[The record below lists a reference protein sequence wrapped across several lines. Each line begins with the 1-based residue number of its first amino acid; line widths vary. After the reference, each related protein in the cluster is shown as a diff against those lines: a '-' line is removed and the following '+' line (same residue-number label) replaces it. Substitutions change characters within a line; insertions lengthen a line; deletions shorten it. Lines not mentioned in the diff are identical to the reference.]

1 MSLDTSTLYLVATMV
16 AAMLGAMLL
25 FFGKQENI
33 PALKWWGTAYLLGAA
48 SVALWTL
55 ASDALGEMLSLA
67 LNAVG
72 FVACGMVWNASRVF
86 HGRKPN
92 LPGLVL
98 GAIAWIAAVMTL
110 APEASAMRMTIGA
123 GIVAIYAALTATE
136 LWSERRRTLQKR
148 WPAIVVPVL
157 HGFVLMLPILLGDLL
172 HPHDDK
178 FSGSIWVT
186 VFSIELV
193 LYAVG
198 TVFVIFMLVSERAV
212 TAHKTAASMDPLTGM
227 FNRRG
232 FAEASSR
239 VIEREANAGRPVTVL
254 IFDIDHFKSI
264 NDRFGHP
271 AGDEILKLFAT
282 VVVNTLRISDLSGR
296 IGGEEF
302 AALLP
307 CSLEE
312 GVIAAERVREAFANS
327 GIVVEDG
334 PVDTT
339 VSIGVAGGPAG
350 TELEV
355 LLAAADTALYQA
367 KRSGRNRVEAAEELP
382 LSLEN
387 WRRKTAG
394 IARQPQS
401 RPVVAEPGL
410 RMVRGAVTSRL
421 PFASISSWLM
431 NTIRNQNAHAALMSL
446 EAAAASARGGF
457 ACMFSTSDEYETAL
471 ITERRAQGR
480 YDRPRSR
487 WPVVMF
493 VGCTLMVAGTVLL
506 LN

>member
-1 MSLDTSTLYLVATMV
+1 MSLDTATLYLVATMV

-25 FFGKQENI
+25 FFGKQESI

-55 ASDALGEMLSLA
+55 AGNTLGETFSLM

-98 GAIAWIAAVMTL
+98 GALAWIAAVMTL
-110 APEASAMRMTIGA
+110 DPAASAMRMTVGA
-123 GIVAIYAALTATE
+123 GIVAVYAALTAAE
-136 LWSERRRTLQKR
+136 LGSERRKTLQKR
-148 WPAIVVPVL
+148 WPTIVVPVL
-157 HGFVLMLPILLGDLL
+157 HGFVLMLPILLGDLS
-172 HPHDDK
+172 HQQGDK

-186 VFSIELV
+186 VFSVELV
-193 LYAVG
+193 LYAIG
-198 TVFVIFMLVSERAV
+198 TVFVIFMLVSERTV
-212 TAHKTAASMDPLTGM
+212 TAHKTAASVDPLTGM

-232 FAEASSR
+232 FAEATSR
-239 VIEREANAGRPVTVL
+239 LIEREANAGRPVTVL

-271 AGDEILKLFAT
+271 AGDEILKLFAAI
-282 VVVNTLRISDLSGR
+282 VVNTLRITDLSGR

-312 GVIAAERVREAFANS
+312 AVIAADRVREAFANS

-367 KRSGRNRVEAAEELP
+367 KRGGRNRVEAAEEL
-382 LSLEN
+382 SLEN
-387 WRRKTAG
+387 WRRMTAG
-394 IARQPQS
+394 GIRQPQQRS
-401 RPVVAEPGL
+401 GVA
-410 RMVRGAVTSRL
+410 RL
-421 PFASISSWLM
+421 A
-431 NTIRNQNAHAALMSL
+431 
-446 EAAAASARGGF
+446 
-457 ACMFSTSDEYETAL
+457 
-471 ITERRAQGR
+471 
-480 YDRPRSR
+480 
-487 WPVVMF
+487 
-493 VGCTLMVAGTVLL
+493 
-506 LN
+506 

>member
-1 MSLDTSTLYLVATMV
+1 MSLDTSTLYFIATMI
-16 AAMLGAMLL
+16 AAMLGVMLL
-25 FFGKQENI
+25 VFGKNENI

-48 SVALWTL
+48 SVALWSL
-55 ASDALGEMLSLA
+55 ASNMLGEVVSLA

-98 GAIAWIAAVMTL
+98 GAVAWIAVVMTL
-110 APEASAMRMTIGA
+110 PPAASMMRMTIGA
-123 GIVAIYAALTATE
+123 GIVAVYAALTATE
-136 LWSERRRTLQKR
+136 LWTERRRALQRR
-148 WPAIVVPVL
+148 WPTMMVPVM
-157 HGFVLMLPILLGDLL
+157 HGFVLMLPILLGNLL
-172 HPHDDK
+172 HPHDVR
-178 FSGSIWVT
+178 FAGSIWVT
-186 VFSIELV
+186 GFSVELV

-198 TVFVIFMLVSERAV
+198 TVFVIFMMVSERAV
-212 TAHKTAASMDPLTGM
+212 IAHKNAASMDPLTGM

-232 FAEASSR
+232 FSEISSR
-239 VIEREANAGRPVTVL
+239 LIEREANAGRPMTAM

-307 CSLEE
+307 CPLEE
-312 GVIAAERVREAFANS
+312 GVVAAERVREAFANS

-367 KRSGRNRVEAAEELP
+367 KRGGRNRVEAAEELP
-382 LSLEN
+382 LSLES

-394 IARQPQS
+394 LSVPARAE
-401 RPVVAEPGL
+401 PVVA
-410 RMVRGAVTSRL
+410 
-421 PFASISSWLM
+421 
-431 NTIRNQNAHAALMSL
+431 
-446 EAAAASARGGF
+446 
-457 ACMFSTSDEYETAL
+457 
-471 ITERRAQGR
+471 
-480 YDRPRSR
+480 
-487 WPVVMF
+487 
-493 VGCTLMVAGTVLL
+493 
-506 LN
+506 

>member
-1 MSLDTSTLYLVATMV
+1 MSLDTSTLYFVATLV

-48 SVALWTL
+48 SIALWTF
-55 ASDALGEMLSLA
+55 AGATLGATLSLA
-67 LNAVG
+67 LNALG

-98 GAIAWIAAVMTL
+98 GALAWIAVVLTL
-110 APEASAMRMTIGA
+110 APEASAVRMTIGA

-136 LWSERRRTLQKR
+136 LWSERRRALQKR
-148 WPAIVVPVL
+148 WPAIAVPVL
-157 HGFVLMLPILLGDLL
+157 HGFVLMLPILLGDFLS
-172 HPHDDK
+172 PHDAMIP
-178 FSGSIWVT
+178 GSIWVT
-186 VFSIELV
+186 VFSVELV

-198 TVFVIFMLVSERAV
+198 TVFVIFMLVSERTV

-232 FAEASSR
+232 FAEATSR
-239 VIEREANAGRPVTVL
+239 VIEREASAGRPVTVM

-271 AGDEILKLFAT
+271 AGDEILKLFST
-282 VVVNTLRISDLSGR
+282 IVLNTLRISDLSGR

-312 GVIAAERVREAFANS
+312 GVVAADRVREAFETS
-327 GIVVEDG
+327 GIVVEEG

-367 KRSGRNRVEAAEELP
+367 KRGGRNRVEAAEELP
-382 LSLEN
+382 LSLEQ

-394 IARQPQS
+394 
-401 RPVVAEPGL
+401 
-410 RMVRGAVTSRL
+410 TTRL
-421 PFASISSWLM
+421 PQP
-431 NTIRNQNAHAALMSL
+431 RPAL
-446 EAAAASARGGF
+446 
-457 ACMFSTSDEYETAL
+457 
-471 ITERRAQGR
+471 
-480 YDRPRSR
+480 PR
-487 WPVVMF
+487 
-493 VGCTLMVAGTVLL
+493 LA
-506 LN
+506 

>member
-1 MSLDTSTLYLVATMV
+1 MCVKLGLGGTYMLLDISTLYLVATMM

-25 FFGKQENI
+25 FFGKQESI

-55 ASDALGEMLSLA
+55 ASSALGEMLSLA

-98 GAIAWIAAVMTL
+98 GAIAWVAAVMTL
-110 APEASAMRMTIGA
+110 APAASALRMTIGA
-123 GIVAIYAALTATE
+123 GIVAIYAALTASE
-136 LWSERRRTLQKR
+136 LWTERRRNMQQR
-148 WPAIVVPVL
+148 WPAFVVPVL
-157 HGFVLMLPILLGDLL
+157 HGLVLMLPILLGDFLR
-172 HPHDDK
+172 PQDAA
-178 FSGSIWVT
+178 FSGSIWMT

-212 TAHKTAASMDPLTGM
+212 TVHKTAASMDPLTGM

-232 FAEASSR
+232 FSEATAR
-239 VIEREANAGRPVTVL
+239 VIEREAKAGRPVTVL

-271 AGDEILKLFAT
+271 AGDEILKLFST
-282 VVVNTLRISDLSGR
+282 IVLNTLRISDLSGR

-312 GVIAAERVREAFANS
+312 GVLAAERVREAFADS
-327 GIVVEDG
+327 GIVVDEG

-367 KRSGRNRVEAAEELP
+367 KRTGRNRVEAAEELP
-382 LSLEN
+382 LSLEK

-394 IARQPQS
+394 LPGQQRAS
-401 RPVVAEPGL
+401 VPGL
-410 RMVRGAVTSRL
+410 A
-421 PFASISSWLM
+421 
-431 NTIRNQNAHAALMSL
+431 
-446 EAAAASARGGF
+446 
-457 ACMFSTSDEYETAL
+457 
-471 ITERRAQGR
+471 
-480 YDRPRSR
+480 
-487 WPVVMF
+487 
-493 VGCTLMVAGTVLL
+493 
-506 LN
+506 

>member
-25 FFGKQENI
+25 LFGRQENI

-48 SVALWTL
+48 SVALWTI
-55 ASDALGEMLSLA
+55 AGPMLGDMLSLA

-92 LPGLVL
+92 LPGLPL
-98 GAIAWIAAVMTL
+98 GALVWIAAVVTL
-110 APEASAMRMTIGA
+110 APEAASLRMTIGA
-123 GIVAIYAALTATE
+123 GIVAVYAALTASE
-136 LWSERRRTLQKR
+136 LWSERRRTLQRR
-148 WPAIVVPVL
+148 WPAIAVPVL
-157 HGFVLMLPILLGDLL
+157 HGFVLMLPILLGDFL
-172 HPHDDK
+172 HHQNHS
-178 FSGSIWVT
+178 FGTSIWVT
-186 VFSIELV
+186 VFAIELV

-198 TVFVIFMLVSERAV
+198 TVFVIFMLVSERTV

-232 FAEASSR
+232 FAEATSR
-239 VIEREANAGRPVTVL
+239 VIEREAKAGRPVTVL

-271 AGDEILKLFAT
+271 AGDEILKLFSAI
-282 VVVNTLRISDLSGR
+282 VVNSLRITDLSGR

-312 GVIAAERVREAFANS
+312 GVLAAERVREAFEGS
-327 GIVVEDG
+327 GIVDETG
-334 PVDTT
+334 PVETT

-367 KRSGRNRVEAAEELP
+367 KRGGRNRVEAAEELP

-394 IARQPQS
+394 ALRQSPQQS
-401 RPVVAEPGL
+401 DVA
-410 RMVRGAVTSRL
+410 
-421 PFASISSWLM
+421 
-431 NTIRNQNAHAALMSL
+431 SL
-446 EAAAASARGGF
+446 A
-457 ACMFSTSDEYETAL
+457 
-471 ITERRAQGR
+471 
-480 YDRPRSR
+480 
-487 WPVVMF
+487 
-493 VGCTLMVAGTVLL
+493 
-506 LN
+506 

>member
-1 MSLDTSTLYLVATMV
+1 MTLDTSTLYLVATML

-25 FFGKQENI
+25 LFGKQENI
-33 PALKWWGTAYLLGAA
+33 PALKWWGSAYLLGAA
-48 SVALWTL
+48 SVAVWTL
-55 ASDALGEMLSLA
+55 AAGAFREMLSLP

-72 FVACGMVWNASRVF
+72 FAACGMVWNGARVF

-92 LPGLVL
+92 WPGLVL

-110 APEASAMRMTIGA
+110 APEASALRMTIGA
-123 GIVAIYAALTATE
+123 GIVAAYAALTARE
-136 LWSERRRTLQKR
+136 LWSDRRRALQKR

-157 HGFVLMLPILLGDLL
+157 HGFALMLPILLGDLL
-172 HPHDDK
+172 HAHDAA
-178 FSGSIWVT
+178 FTGSIWVKL
-186 VFSIELV
+186 FAIELV

-198 TVFVIFMLVSERAV
+198 TVFVIFMLVSDRAV
-212 TAHKTAASMDPLTGM
+212 TVHKTAASMDPLTGM

-232 FAEASSR
+232 FAEACSR
-239 VIEREANAGRPVTVL
+239 VIEREANAGRPVTVM

-271 AGDEILKLFAT
+271 AGDEILKLFAA
-282 VVVNTLRISDLSGR
+282 VVVNGLRITDLSGR

-307 CSLEE
+307 CALEE
-312 GVIAAERVREAFANS
+312 GVVVAERVREAFESS
-327 GIVVEDG
+327 GIVDETG

-350 TELEV
+350 TELDV

-367 KRSGRNRVEAAEELP
+367 KRGGRNRVEAAEELP

-394 IARQPQS
+394 IARQPKQ
-401 RPVVAEPGL
+401 A
-410 RMVRGAVTSRL
+410 AVT
-421 PFASISSWLM
+421 
-431 NTIRNQNAHAALMSL
+431 
-446 EAAAASARGGF
+446 
-457 ACMFSTSDEYETAL
+457 
-471 ITERRAQGR
+471 
-480 YDRPRSR
+480 
-487 WPVVMF
+487 
-493 VGCTLMVAGTVLL
+493 TLA
-506 LN
+506 

>member
-48 SVALWTL
+48 SVALWTIGGG
-55 ASDALGEMLSLA
+55 SLGELLSVA

-86 HGRKPN
+86 LGRKPN

-98 GAIAWIAAVMTL
+98 GAIAWVAAAMTL
-110 APEASAMRMTIGA
+110 PPEASAMRLTIGA
-123 GIVAIYAALTATE
+123 GIVAVYAALTATE
-136 LWSERRRTLQKR
+136 LWSERRRTMQKR
-148 WPAIVVPVL
+148 WPAVAVPVL

-172 HPHDDK
+172 HPHGDL

-186 VFSIELV
+186 AFSIELV

-198 TVFVIFMLVSERAV
+198 TVFVIFMLVSERTV
-212 TAHKTAASMDPLTGM
+212 SAHKTAASMDPLTGM

-232 FAEASSR
+232 FAVATSR
-239 VIEREANAGRPVTVL
+239 VIEREASAGRPVTVM

-271 AGDEILKLFAT
+271 AGDEILKLFAA
-282 VVVNTLRISDLSGR
+282 VVVNTMRISDLSGR

-312 GVIAAERVREAFANS
+312 TVIVAERVREAFENS
-327 GIVVEDG
+327 GIVDDSG
-334 PVDTT
+334 PVATT

-367 KRSGRNRVEAAEELP
+367 KRGGRNRVEAAEELP

-394 IARQPQS
+394 SARQPTVQPAL
-401 RPVVAEPGL
+401 RGL
-410 RMVRGAVTSRL
+410 
-421 PFASISSWLM
+421 P
-431 NTIRNQNAHAALMSL
+431 
-446 EAAAASARGGF
+446 SA
-457 ACMFSTSDEYETAL
+457 
-471 ITERRAQGR
+471 
-480 YDRPRSR
+480 
-487 WPVVMF
+487 
-493 VGCTLMVAGTVLL
+493 
-506 LN
+506 

>member
-1 MSLDTSTLYLVATMV
+1 MSLDTCTLYLVAAMV

-25 FFGKQENI
+25 YFGKQENI

-55 ASDALGEMLSLA
+55 TASTLGEMLSLG

-98 GAIAWIAAVMTL
+98 GAIAWIAAAMTL
-110 APEASAMRMTIGA
+110 APEASVMRMTIGA
-123 GIVAIYAALTATE
+123 SIIAIYAALTAAE

-148 WPAIVVPVL
+148 WPAIAVPVL

-172 HPHDDK
+172 HPHGDM

-198 TVFVIFMLVSERAV
+198 TVFVIFMLVSERTV
-212 TAHKTAASMDPLTGM
+212 SAHRTAAATDPLTGM

-232 FAEASSR
+232 FAEATSR
-239 VIEREANAGRPVTVL
+239 VIEREANAGRPVTAL

-271 AGDEILKLFAT
+271 AGDEILKLFAGI
-282 VVVNTLRISDLSGR
+282 VVNTLRITDLSGR

-312 GVIAAERVREAFANS
+312 GVIAAERVREAFESS
-327 GIVVEDG
+327 GIVDETG

-339 VSIGVAGGPAG
+339 VSVGVAGGPAG

-355 LLAAADTALYQA
+355 LLAAADSALYQA
-367 KRSGRNRVEAAEELP
+367 KHNGRNRVEAAEELP

-387 WRRKTAG
+387 SRRKTAG
-394 IARQPQS
+394 IARHPQQQPG
-401 RPVVAEPGL
+401 VA
-410 RMVRGAVTSRL
+410 RL
-421 PFASISSWLM
+421 A
-431 NTIRNQNAHAALMSL
+431 
-446 EAAAASARGGF
+446 
-457 ACMFSTSDEYETAL
+457 
-471 ITERRAQGR
+471 
-480 YDRPRSR
+480 
-487 WPVVMF
+487 
-493 VGCTLMVAGTVLL
+493 
-506 LN
+506 